1 MWKTG
6 YERTAL
12 PRQRQTRRKAGTQSH
27 GPFPNPPGSSAGRQ
41 VTERLD
47 GIPEGEERTPE
58 RTEIPHQRFSQ
69 TSPLDAPSI
78 EVPGLT
84 YVFSPARVTEHETF
98 SSHRGAASWSDYPII
113 CDSLDSS
120 NGDARLLH

>member
-41 VTERLD
+41 VTERVD
-47 GIPEGEERTPE
+47 GIPEVEERTPE

-69 TSPLDAPSI
+69 TSPLDAPSGSI
-78 EVPGLT
+78 VSVQVSIPCHQPPGFQT
-84 YVFSPARVTEHETF
+84 
-98 SSHRGAASWSDYPII
+98 
-113 CDSLDSS
+113 S
-120 NGDARLLH
+120 NGSLESEIAIMMKQ